1 VERSA
6 NGGAMGSRSVSGPVR
21 FVRIGGR
28 QLEVEHIRAR
38 HPHDRAGRDTIVLLH
53 EALGSVS
60 HWRDFPQQLAERC
73 GRDVLVY
80 SRLGHGRSEGPPAR
94 RSRQY
99 FEQQS
104 LEILPAL
111 LDHFHVEHPVLL
123 GHSEG
128 AAIALIYSAQHQ
140 TAPSAKQVQALILE
154 SPILLLEPSA
164 ASGMALAE
172 RAYRETDLRD
182 RLARHHDDADA
193 VFAAWLSIRE
203 SDSLLHTPL
212 EAHLPRI
219 ETPVLMLQ
227 GERDEYAT
235 MLQAEALRPIA
246 PHLQLLRL
254 PESGHTPHR
263 EQPEIVLERIAAFL
277 SSLPAPASNSVSV

>member
-1 VERSA
+1 
-6 NGGAMGSRSVSGPVR
+6 MGSRPLSQPVQL
-21 FVRIGGR
+21 VRVGGQ
-28 QLEVEHIRAR
+28 QLDVEHIRTQQ
-38 HPHDRAGRDTIVLLH
+38 PHEATRRGTIVLLH
-53 EALGSVS
+53 EALGSIS
-60 HWRDFPQQLAERC
+60 HWRDFPQQLAQRC

-80 SRLGHGRSEGPPAR
+80 SRLGHGRSQGQPAPR
-94 RSRQY
+94 TRQY

-111 LDHFHVEHPVLL
+111 LNHFRLQHPVLL

-128 AAIALIYSAQHQ
+128 AAIALIYTARHQ
-140 TAPSAKQVQALILE
+140 TAPVANRVQALILE
-154 SPILLLEPSA
+154 SPILVLEPAA

-172 RAYRETDLRD
+172 RAYRETDLRE

-203 SDSLLHTPL
+203 SDSLLRSPL
-212 EAHLPRI
+212 EAHLPRV

-235 MLQAEALRPIA
+235 ILQAEALRPLA
-246 PHLQLLRL
+246 PHMQLLRL
-254 PESGHTPHR
+254 PGSGHTPHR

-277 SSLPAPASNSVSV
+277 SALPGPGHSLDNFLTSQ